1 MDVSPGSGT
10 VSRAQ
15 ELSSQSESSGQ
26 VSGFINCVVSRSLV
40 LNSLRCKLSGGSVF
54 SGQRE
59 SSKDGSLKDVGKLA
73 GMEVDVGFDVVTLS
87 PGSGNA

>member
-26 VSGFINCVVSRSLV
+26 VSGFINCVVSKSLV
-40 LNSLRCKLSGGSVF
+40 LNSLSCRASG
-54 SGQRE
+54 
-59 SSKDGSLKDVGKLA
+59 
-73 GMEVDVGFDVVTLS
+73 
-87 PGSGNA
+87 